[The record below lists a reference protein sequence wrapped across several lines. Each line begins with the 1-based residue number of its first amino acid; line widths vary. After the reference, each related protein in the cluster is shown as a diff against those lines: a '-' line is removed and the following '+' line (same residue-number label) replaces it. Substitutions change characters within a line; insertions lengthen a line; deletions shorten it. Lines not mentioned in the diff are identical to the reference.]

1 MLDINY
7 IRKNPKEV
15 EEGAKKK
22 GKTIDIGRLLDVDAK
37 RREAL
42 GAMETKRAEQNAA
55 GESIPKLEGDAR
67 AQAIDAQKLLKHEVK
82 RLEEELTPITE
93 EFETLMRRIPNL
105 PKEDVKYGESE
116 DDNEELRRVGEP
128 TTFDFEPKDYMA
140 LGEALGTVDTE
151 RAAKVSGARFAYL
164 LGDIA
169 MLEFALMQYALH
181 LLTPKGFIPALPPVM
196 VRPET
201 MAAMGYMDNHDEEIF
216 KLKDDE
222 LVLVGTSE
230 QAMGPMHM
238 GENLDVQNLPLRYVA
253 WSPCF
258 RREAGSY
265 GKDARGI
272 LRLHQFNKMEMF
284 SFTTP
289 DKSEEEH
296 DFLLAC
302 QEEIMQGLGLP
313 YRVVR
318 QCTGDMGTPSAR
330 TYDIETWIP
339 SQSTYRE
346 THSTSTTTDFQS
358 RRLKITYKN
367 PETSKR
373 EFVHMLNGTAFAD
386 TRILIAIMENY
397 QQADGT
403 IKIPDVLVPYMG
415 SKAVIGK

>member
-1 MLDINY
+1 MLDISY
-7 IRKNPKEV
+7 IRKNSKEV

-22 GKTIDIGRLLDVDAK
+22 GHTIDIGRLLDVDTK
-37 RREAL
+37 RREAI
-42 GAMETKRAEQNAA
+42 GAVETKRAEQNSA
-55 GESIPKLEGDAR
+55 GESIPSLEGEEK
-67 AQAIDAQKLLKHEVK
+67 QKAIDAQKILKTEVK
-82 RLEEELTPITE
+82 RLEEELTPINA
-93 EFETLMRRIPNL
+93 EFEKLMRSIPNL
-105 PKEDVKYGESE
+105 PMPDVKFGESE
-116 DDNEELRRVGEP
+116 EDNEELRRVGEP
-128 TTFDFEPKDYMA
+128 TTFDFEPKDYME

-151 RAAKVSGARFAYL
+151 RASKVSGARFAYL

-181 LLTPKGFIPALPPVM
+181 LLTPKGFIPAIPPVM
-196 VRPET
+196 IRPET
-201 MAAMGYMDNHDEEIF
+201 MAGMGYMDNHADEIF
-216 KLKDDE
+216 QMKDDE

-238 GENLDVQNLPLRYVA
+238 GENLDVNNLPLRYVA

-284 SFTTP
+284 SFTRP
-289 DKSEEEH
+289 DTSEEEH
-296 DFLLAC
+296 EFLLAC
-302 QEEIMQGLGLP
+302 QEELMKGLGLP

-358 RRLKITYKN
+358 RRLNITFKN
-367 PETSKR
+367 PETQKR

-403 IKIPDVLVPYMG
+403 IRIPDVLVPYMG
-415 SKAVIGK
+415 SKTIIG